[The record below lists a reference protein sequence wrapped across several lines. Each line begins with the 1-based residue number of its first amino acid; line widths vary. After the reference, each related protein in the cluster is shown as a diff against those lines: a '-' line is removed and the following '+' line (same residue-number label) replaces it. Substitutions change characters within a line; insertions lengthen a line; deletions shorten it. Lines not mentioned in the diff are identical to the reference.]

1 MYAQSYG
8 LEPAHHAGIG
18 TITTSSPIML
28 GEQKASKSEIIF
40 GNIIESCE
48 VWKLSIDQGNLEH
61 FWSRLDSGSSTDGSA
76 PQHNIHNSIFCC

>member
-1 MYAQSYG
+1 MYAQSYR

-28 GEQKASKSEIIF
+28 GEQKASKSETIF

-61 FWSRLDSGSSTDGSA
+61 FWSRLDSGSSTGCNA